1 MYIIL
6 LAILS
11 ITGVIFTFSDIG
23 WLNLI
28 IGSDVGKIVKPIFW
42 DEIIRVET
50 LKLTYKENI
59 RYFRFFFT
67 DYTTFIY
74 YFY

>member
-6 LAILS
+6 LAILV

-28 IGSDVGKIVKPIFW
+28 IGSDVGKIVKPILW

-59 RYFRFFFT
+59 RYFRFFFA
-67 DYTTFIY
+67 DDTTFIY